1 MPSGSF
7 AKNAKGAAG
16 VHLVVAQLSLKGYVA
31 LPTTRNLK
39 SVDVV
44 VFNEKLSQFAFI
56 QVKSTDKPK
65 AVWPVHTVR
74 REEGWDQDVR
84 KALDLGE
91 RFFYVFVALPNKNQ
105 QEPVYYIVPS
115 KDVADMLVAD
125 LKRWLS
131 THPNSG
137 AARQLLIW
145 GYGGLPPKVIDKYQS
160 RWELLMPEERNR

>member
-1 MPSGSF
+1 M
-7 AKNAKGAAG
+7 
-16 VHLVVAQLSLKGYVA
+16 AQLSLKGYIA

-65 AVWPVHTVR
+65 SGWPVHTVR
-74 REEGWDQDVR
+74 KEEEWAQDVR

-91 RFFYVFVALPNKNQ
+91 RFFYVFVALPNRNQ
-105 QEPVYYIVPS
+105 QEPVYYVVPS
-115 KDVADMLVAD
+115 RDAADMVVAD
-125 LKRWLS
+125 LEKWLS

-137 AARQLLIW
+137 AARQLLAW
-145 GYGGLPPKVIDKYQS
+145 GYSGLPPHTINKYQNK
-160 RWELLMPEERNR
+160 WELLMPEDQNR